1 MDFMD
6 FYDLAVYC
14 NTAFKGN
21 FTPREIAE
29 NAYDYFV
36 EYNESVENGE
46 PTDIIN
52 TICDMLSNDGS
63 EESDY
68 YLNRIIDGIHC
79 A

>member
-6 FYDLAVYC
+6 FYDFSVYC

-21 FTPREIAE
+21 YTQREIVE
-29 NAYDYFV
+29 NAYTYFV
-36 EYNESVENGE
+36 EYNESVKIGQ

-52 TICDMLSNDGS
+52 IMCDMLANDGS

-68 YLNRIIDGIHC
+68 YLNKIIDGIHC